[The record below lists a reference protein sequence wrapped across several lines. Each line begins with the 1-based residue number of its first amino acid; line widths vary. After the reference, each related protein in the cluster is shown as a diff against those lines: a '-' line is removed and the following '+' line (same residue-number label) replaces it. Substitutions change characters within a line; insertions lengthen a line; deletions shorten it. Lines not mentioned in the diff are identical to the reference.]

1 MAEPAAPT
9 ILCLSS
15 YEKGAPFLEECKRQG
30 WRVVLITV
38 PALEHSDFWP
48 RAVIDEFYC
57 MPDLADTPAVLRGVA
72 YLARTLRIERVIPLD
87 EYELTTVSA
96 IREHLRLAGMS
107 ESATRFVRDK
117 LAMRLRA
124 AAHELPV
131 PPFVHVLNHDAIRD
145 FLDRVPAPWLIKPR
159 SEASTIGIRKLATP
173 DEAWAAIEELGD
185 DRSNYLI
192 ERFISGNVLHADSVV
207 AHGSVAFVEVH
218 RYARPP
224 LEVFHQGGI
233 ASTATVRRDAPEAAR
248 IRELNEQVL
257 AALGVEN
264 SATHMEF
271 IQAHEDGR
279 IYFLEVAA
287 RVGGAYIANVVEAAT
302 GVNLW
307 AEWAKLETLTP
318 GAAYQAP
325 APRHNYAGVII
336 SLARQEWPDTSAYQD
351 PEIVW
356 RLHKANHAGFVVT
369 SPNHDRVVALL
380 DQYARRFS
388 EDFLASM
395 PPWTAKPPS
404 NS

>member
-15 YEKGAPFLEECKRQG
+15 YEKGAPFLEECQRQG

-38 PALEHSDFWP
+38 PELEHSDFWP
-48 RAVIDEFYC
+48 RDSIDEFYC
-57 MPDLADTPAVLRGVA
+57 MPDLADTPSVIRAVA
-72 YLARTLRIERVIPLD
+72 YLARTLRIERVVPLD
-87 EYELTTVSA
+87 EYELATVGA
-96 IREHLRLAGMS
+96 LREQFRLAGMS
-107 ESATRFVRDK
+107 QSATRFVRDK
-117 LAMRLRA
+117 LAMRLRTE
-124 AAHELPV
+124 AHGLPV
-131 PPFVHVLNHDAIRD
+131 PPFVHVLNNDAIQE
-145 FLDRVPAPWLIKPR
+145 FLNRVPAPWLIKPR
-159 SEASTIGIRKLATP
+159 SEASTIGIRKIASP
-173 DEAWAAIEELGD
+173 DQAWAAIDELGD
-185 DRSNYLI
+185 ERSNYLI
-192 ERFISGNVLHADSVV
+192 ERFVPGNVFHADSLV
-207 AHGSVAFVEVH
+207 ANGEVAFVEVH

-224 LEVFHQGGI
+224 LDVFHQGGI

-248 IRELNEQVL
+248 IRELNRQVL

-287 RVGGAYIANVVEAAT
+287 RVGGAYIADVVEAAT

-307 AEWAKLETLTP
+307 VEWAKIETLPAGTLYHP
-318 GAAYQAP
+318 P
-325 APRHNYAGVII
+325 APRRDYAGVII

-356 RLHKANHAGFVVT
+356 RLHKANHAGFVVR
-369 SPNHDRVVALL
+369 SPEHDRVVGLL
-380 DQYARRFS
+380 DQYARRFT

-395 PPWTAKPPS
+395 PPWTSKPPS
-404 NS
+404 DS